1 MTDYTQI
8 LVDKT
13 DGIATITLNRPEKM
27 NAYTRTMGEEIMAAM
42 DDIDADDDVRAVIFT
57 GAGEKAFCAGAG

>member
-8 LVDKT
+8 IVTKDA
-13 DGIATITLNRPEKM
+13 GIATITLNRPEKM

-42 DDIDADDDVRAVIFT
+42 DDIDADDAVRAVIFT
-57 GAGEKAFCAGAG
+57 GAGTAGLLRGR